1 MELPP
6 GGKSSATVD
15 QAIPERLGKYPLL
28 GVIGRGSMG
37 VLYKSVDPHIKRPV
51 ALKTIRRDLL
61 DDGDPENFSAR
72 FRVEAQAA
80 GRLAHPGIVCVY
92 EYGEQDAYAF
102 IAMEF
107 IEGRSLRECFEQKV
121 PFSIAEIVSHVS
133 QLLAALQYAHERGVW
148 HRDIKPANI
157 LITSSGQIKVT
168 DFGIARVESSM
179 LTQVGAIMGTPGFIA
194 PEMYLGDTFDHRVD
208 LFAAGVVLYQLLA
221 GTPPFSGSAEKV
233 MFKVCYE
240 VPLPPSVAGRLPSL
254 QPFDSVVMKALA
266 RDPQERFATA
276 GEFLVALLGAQASSP
291 RANNTDETIIQSGGV
306 AFPAP
311 ATNSGTQSGIQ
322 SGTHS
327 GIASSINGA
336 TGSGPGTPASTNTLV
351 GAGWN
356 LEVLGEIE
364 RKLARYVGP
373 IAKVMVRRAA
383 REARDV
389 VQLTHVLAEKIPKT
403 AHRNEFLNAVGVLS
417 KSESATPGTGP
428 MTVAP
433 SHPNGTG
440 YATGSQQRLLTP
452 EDVSRATKLLMAQMG
467 PIAPVLAKRAATHG
481 ATREQFITALASY
494 LKDDA
499 ARSRFLDALR

>member
-6 GGKSSATVD
+6 GGKSSATID

-28 GVIGRGSMG
+28 SVIGKGSMG
-37 VLYKSVDPHIKRPV
+37 VLFKSIDPHIKRPV

-80 GRLAHPGIVCVY
+80 GRLAHPGIVGVY

-107 IEGRSLRECFEQKV
+107 IEGRSLRECFERKV
-121 PFSIAEIVSHVS
+121 AFSVAEVVSIVS

-157 LITSSGQIKVT
+157 LMTPSGQVKVT

-194 PEMYLGDTFDHRVD
+194 PEMYLGDNFDHRVD

-221 GTPPFSGSAEKV
+221 GTPPFSGSADKV

-240 VPLPPSVAGRLPSL
+240 IPLPPSVAGRLPAL
-254 QPFDSVVMKALA
+254 QCFDSVVMQALA
-266 RDPQERFATA
+266 RDPAERFSDA
-276 GEFLVALLGAQASSP
+276 GQFLEALLKAQTSTG
-291 RANNTDETIIQSGGV
+291 RTLNTDETIIEARPTAAVSAV
-306 AFPAP
+306 AAIGS
-311 ATNSGTQSGIQ
+311 NIG
-322 SGTHS
+322 
-327 GIASSINGA
+327 SI
-336 TGSGPGTPASTNTLV
+336 PPASTNTLV

-356 LEVLGEIE
+356 LELLGDIE
-364 RKLARYVGP
+364 RRLARHVGP

-383 REARDV
+383 KEARDV
-389 VQLTHVLAEKIPKT
+389 VELTQALAEKIPKT
-403 AHRNEFLNAVGVLS
+403 AQRDEFLKGVGVLTQPDNALARGP
-417 KSESATPGTGP
+417 SEMTP
-428 MTVAP
+428 P
-433 SHPNGTG
+433 SHPAATGTG
-440 YATGSQQRLLTP
+440 SGTRLGAGARQRMLTP
-452 EDVSRATKLLMAQMG
+452 EDVSRASQLLTVHMG
-467 PIAPVLAKRAATHG
+467 PIAPLLAKRAATPS
-481 ATREQFITALASY
+481 ATREQFIAALASY
-494 LKDDA
+494 FKDDR
-499 ARSRFLDALR
+499 ARSRFLDAFR